1 MSGINWLTLAVI
13 GGFFAAML
21 FIGYLSSKKM
31 KTSADFLI
39 GGRNFGMLTVTA
51 TQCASAFGG
60 GMMIAHVGIGYKWG
74 FSELAYSSIA
84 IPIGGMLLAFVV
96 AKWLRKQDFYTT
108 TDWMCHQYGDSKVLR
123 VVSSCVVMMVT
134 MGWWVAQ
141 PVAAGKI
148 LNLLTGLPLEWGII
162 ISAVVVMLYTMGGG
176 IMAVAYTDVAQ
187 LILMLIAVFIIL
199 PLAIN
204 NAGGLDVVFASVPS
218 ENLSIWAAG
227 DAVVWGWML
236 SIIPGQLVLQIYHQR
251 IYAAKTEAIAR
262 NSMVIKSIASA
273 GMGVWAA
280 LLGMSIY
287 TMNSGLEDKEQAMTW
302 ALMELLPEGVAILM
316 VGAIVA
322 AIVSTAD
329 SALHSTVSSITRDIY
344 HQVLNPKATDR
355 QILRFTKACVLVVGV
370 TGIVIG
376 IYVPAVFKILLM
388 GYTLT
393 ASGLLI
399 PLYAGR
405 LWQGGTAAGAIA
417 GMVTGVSAAF
427 VCSSYKLLTF
437 LPAVVWGVGM
447 SAVVFVAVSLMTQPG
462 ASRLAKA
469 NR

>member
-1 MSGINWLTLAVI
+1 
-13 GGFFAAML
+13 ML

-96 AKWLRKQDFYTT
+96 AKRLRKQDFYTT

-227 DAVVWGWML
+227 DAVCGAGCCPL
-236 SIIPGQLVLQIYHQR
+236 YLV
-251 IYAAKTEAIAR
+251 
-262 NSMVIKSIASA
+262 S
-273 GMGVWAA
+273 WCC
-280 LLGMSIY
+280 
-287 TMNSGLEDKEQAMTW
+287 
-302 ALMELLPEGVAILM
+302 
-316 VGAIVA
+316 
-322 AIVSTAD
+322 
-329 SALHSTVSSITRDIY
+329 
-344 HQVLNPKATDR
+344 
-355 QILRFTKACVLVVGV
+355 RFT
-370 TGIVIG
+370 I
-376 IYVPAVFKILLM
+376 
-388 GYTLT
+388 
-393 ASGLLI
+393 S
-399 PLYAGR
+399 
-405 LWQGGTAAGAIA
+405 
-417 GMVTGVSAAF
+417 VSMLP
-427 VCSSYKLLTF
+427 KPRP
-437 LPAVVWGVGM
+437 LPATVW
-447 SAVVFVAVSLMTQPG
+447 
-462 ASRLAKA
+462 
-469 NR
+469 